1 MEEDLGL
8 LPELV
13 GVLGGEITDGGTFRT
28 LLLHLRVTLQIG
40 MKAVGDIF
48 ALGDDTYALWKVFQ
62 NLRHEQGI
70 VGAAKD
76 EGVDLGVEAH
86 NLVDILLDEV
96 VGTWGVGL
104 VVLHEGYPERT
115 GHT

>member
-48 ALGDDTYALWKVFQ
+48 ALGDDTYALWKVFP
-62 NLRHEQGI
+62 NLRHEHLRRLRPPDLRLPYDLRQPA
-70 VGAAKD
+70 VRVLRRLED
-76 EGVDLGVEAH
+76 E
-86 NLVDILLDEV
+86 
-96 VGTWGVGL
+96 
-104 VVLHEGYPERT
+104 EG
-115 GHT
+115 